1 MPIKPNDLRK
11 SVLRMVYEKQSG
23 HIGGCFSIAEIVAFL
38 FNEFNPLE
46 EDKIIM
52 SKGHAVPILYA
63 ALFEKGILTSE
74 DLSTFREVDSKLQG
88 HPVHWL
94 IPELVATT
102 GSLGQGLSI
111 AAGHALA
118 KKIKQEDGRIF
129 CILGD
134 GEMQEGQIYECLMFL
149 NKYKLNNLV
158 VILDANG
165 AQNDGL
171 VSEIM
176 PLNYENVVT
185 AFGLDY
191 IEIENGND
199 YQSLSIIKNKL
210 EIADKTL
217 FIDLK
222 TVKGSGVDFMQT
234 PTWHSKSPN
243 KAEYIKAMEKLNE
256 NSN

>member
-176 PLNYENVVT
+176 PLSYKNVVT

-191 IEIENGND
+191 IEIENGNE

-210 EIADKTL
+210 EIANKTL
-217 FIDLK
+217 FVDLK
-222 TVKGSGVDFMQT
+222 TVKGFGVDFMQT

-243 KAEYIKAMEKLNE
+243 EAEYIKAMEKLNE